1 MIALFT
7 LNYTKQGG
15 IYQMETNELQAI
27 KDRAGINL
35 LAYIIRSTLEKGYDA
50 IPVDRLN
57 DVILLTEGKVI
68 DPKTFKELEVM

>member
-1 MIALFT
+1 
-7 LNYTKQGG
+7 
-15 IYQMETNELQAI
+15 METNELQAI

-57 DVILLTEGKVI
+57 DVLLMTEGKVI
-68 DPKTFKELEVM
+68 DPKTFKELEVIR

>member
-1 MIALFT
+1 
-7 LNYTKQGG
+7 
-15 IYQMETNELQAI
+15 METNELQAI

-50 IPVDRLN
+50 VTVDRLN

>member
-1 MIALFT
+1 
-7 LNYTKQGG
+7 
-15 IYQMETNELQAI
+15 METNELQAI

-68 DPKTFKELEVM
+68 DPKTFKELEVIR